1 MINLIVKKTII
12 SKDKKQKFYDKNKKV
27 NIIKKKKINQNI
39 KKNYNKVVCCYVKN
53 KQKKMRIFALNFRI

>member
-12 SKDKKQKFYDKNKKV
+12 SKNKKQKFYDKNKKV

-39 KKNYNKVVCCYVKN
+39 
-53 KQKKMRIFALNFRI
+53 

>member
-27 NIIKKKKINQNI
+27 NIIKKKKTYQNI
-39 KKNYNKVVCCYVKN
+39 KKIYNRIVCCYVKN
-53 KQKKMRIFALNFRI
+53 KQKKKRKFALNSRI